1 MGNNGQFELLDILTI
16 FSVMLQITDHNRET
30 ARMGED
36 DSIMKKLD
44 TVIENQKAIMERLAE
59 LG

>member
-1 MGNNGQFELLDILTI
+1 MGNNGQFELLDVLTI

-36 DSIMKKLD
+36 DSIMRKLD
-44 TVIENQKAIMERLAE
+44 VIIENQKAIMDSIAALS
-59 LG
+59 